1 MIQTKTRLT
10 PEEKEALTGLARRR
24 GVTESE
30 LLRQMIRTV
39 TGGPEVEPVD
49 TERRSCQVNIRLD
62 EHERDKLVER
72 AAAEGYRTPTTWA
85 ASVVRAA
92 LHHDAVLSDGEVDA
106 LREAS
111 REIAAIGR
119 NLNQIARALN
129 ADPDAEPEGLAQAV
143 VSVAEKVE
151 DHKAAVSALIGRNLN
166 RWEVVDDE

>member
-10 PEEKEALTGLARRR
+10 SEEKEALAGLARRR

-30 LLRQMIRTV
+30 LLRQMIRSV
-39 TGGPEVEPVD
+39 TGGLEVEPVD

-62 EHERDKLVER
+62 EHERDKLAER
-72 AAAEGYRTPTTWA
+72 SAAEGYRTPTTWA
-85 ASVVRAA
+85 ASAVRAA
-92 LHHDAVLSDGEVDA
+92 LHQDAVLSDTELEE
-106 LREAS
+106 LREAT

-129 ADPDAEPEGLAQAV
+129 ADPDAEPGGLAQAV
-143 VSVAEKVE
+143 VSVAEKIE